1 MNSLNLPTQMAA
13 NEAKMRMMPVT
24 AATDAAVD
32 AQRGLQFFKQ
42 RPGMPQLSRL
52 PQHQAVPG
60 TGEILMQA
68 GANLMGGYMQNQA
81 NTQYLDALKDIEK
94 IRAGGSAQ
102 ATNPAPAGMFNL
114 PKPPR

>member
-60 TGEILMQA
+60 TGEILLQA
-68 GANLMGGYMQNQA
+68 GANALGGYMKHQA
-81 NTQYLDALKDIEK
+81 NQNYMQDLKDI
-94 IRAGGSAQ
+94 AQ
-102 ATNPAPAGMFNL
+102 IQSRPMQGPPASDPNFRFYNYP
-114 PKPPR
+114 PKN